1 MPKFIIS
8 LTTIPTRFGKIGP
21 TLRDLLAQDVKVDEI
36 RLNLA
41 RHYRR
46 FPGEVISVPDLPE
59 GVTVH
64 WSDVD
69 YGPATKVLPTVRDH
83 RCEDV
88 DILFCDDD
96 QPYDRGW
103 AGRFLAARRDHPEAA
118 IAGQGYDL
126 TSRKPGHRY
135 DRSFERFPR
144 AQKRVKGPGYRLWR
158 TLTLT
163 MHKPQGYVEEGYVD
177 VLEGYRGALVRP
189 AFFGP
194 EVYEI
199 PDVLWTVDDPW
210 LSGHL
215 ESRGVPIWFMI
226 SGQTAR
232 RPYGAHFSDR
242 LSKFVYRDH
251 GRLEADS
258 ACINYYRARI
268 HIWPGR
274 MELPEEAPK
283 VSLRHF
289 FGAQVPFTVTEEG

>member
-1 MPKFIIS
+1 MSRLVIS
-8 LTTIPTRFGKIGP
+8 LTTIPTRFDKIGP
-21 TLRDLLAQDVKVDEI
+21 TLRDLLAQTVEVSEI

-46 FPGEVISVPDLPE
+46 FPGEVISAPALP
-59 GVTVH
+59 GGITVH

-69 YGPATKVLPTVRDH
+69 YGPATKVLPTVRDLAG
-83 RCEDV
+83 EDV

-103 AGRFLAARRDHPEAA
+103 AGRFLAARRAHPGVA

-126 TSRKPGHRY
+126 TMRRPGFRY
-135 DRSFERFPR
+135 DRSFARLPR

-158 TLTLT
+158 ALTLT
-163 MHKPQGYVEEGYVD
+163 MHKPRGYVAEGYVD

-189 AFFGP
+189 EFFGP
-194 EVYEI
+194 EVFNI
-199 PDVLWTVDDPW
+199 PDILWTVDDPW

-215 ESRGVPIWFMI
+215 ESRGVPIWFMV

-251 GRLEADS
+251 GRLKADS
-258 ACINYYRARI
+258 ACIDHYRARYG
-268 HIWPGR
+268 IWPGR
-274 MELPEEAPK
+274 KEMPHEAPR
-283 VSLRHF
+283 VGLRHF
-289 FGAQVPFTVTEEG
+289 FGSPLPFTFGND